1 VTAPVESANN
11 QFCSNLYQSSTLIN
25 IAIGDQGVD
34 KEDLG
39 LLDLASQHFGVQ
51 VPTQKDR
58 FDGLAQLCESQV
70 SGMFEATAGKALQNR
85 FGLCCAL
92 A

>member
-11 QFCSNLYQSSTLIN
+11 PFCSNLYQNSTLIN

-34 KEDLG
+34 KADLG
-39 LLDLASQHFGVQ
+39 LLDLSSQHFRVQ

-58 FDGLAQLCESQV
+58 FDGLAQLCE
-70 SGMFEATAGKALQNR
+70 AR
-85 FGLCCAL
+85 
-92 A
+92 